1 MYTSAMNT
9 TIKEICKKNY
19 GFSLFHEN
27 EWFLGRTFTFAAVL
41 ELIEKIEDLEQH
53 ILNLES
59 DKTTLL

>member
-1 MYTSAMNT
+1 MYTSAMHT

-19 GFSLFHEN
+19 GFSLLHEN
-27 EWFLGRTFTFAAVL
+27 GWVLGRTFTFASVL

-53 ILNLES
+53 ILNLEN